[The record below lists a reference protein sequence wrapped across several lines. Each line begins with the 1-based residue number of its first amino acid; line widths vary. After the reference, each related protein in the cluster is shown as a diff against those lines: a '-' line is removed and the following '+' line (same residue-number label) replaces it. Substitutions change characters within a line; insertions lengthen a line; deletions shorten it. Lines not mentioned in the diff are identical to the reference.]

1 MCNQCEG
8 RRGRE
13 TVMGDICQAL
23 LREREEE
30 TLNVMVSKTS
40 ESHLEDARRMYRNS
54 EFWERVLIIGA
65 TVVILILLMIYF
77 LWK

>member
-1 MCNQCEG
+1 MC
-8 RRGRE
+8 
-13 TVMGDICQAL
+13 DICQAL

-54 EFWERVLIIGA
+54 EWERVLIIGA